1 MSRKHLALFPGM
13 FGEVEMLAMTDEDI
27 NDLKGILDADLADS
41 ILDLMRDI
49 DNPDEDTSK
58 LSIYPELVSFNTRLK
73 RYLYDT
79 CYRLTFHKRVKEK
92 EILSFIAKL
101 DMKLAID
108 IIKETPDIE
117 QVKENLDW
125 LFKNR
130 SYWRTMTEKRSR
142 EGFIAFKEMCSR
154 VQSASSGLHNKLKI
168 IYPKDDIDKPINIKY
183 VLKVNK
189 DCFYS
194 PFEKPQRTGM
204 GMLNDYTLSK
214 IDLFLKG
221 LEYFEICK
229 QQGVERDRR
238 VFII

>member
-13 FGEVEMLAMTDEDI
+13 FGEVEMLAMTDD
-27 NDLKGILDADLADS
+27 DLRCIRGVLDADLADS
-41 ILDLMRDI
+41 ILSLIEEI
-49 DNPDEDTSK
+49 DSPDDNIAK
-58 LSIYPELVSFNTRLK
+58 LGVYPELISFNVRLK

-108 IIKETPDIE
+108 IIKETPNIE
-117 QVKENLDW
+117 EVKENLNW

-130 SYWRTMTEKRSR
+130 SYWRTMTEKRSK
-142 EGFIAFKEMCSR
+142 ESFAEFKGSCAR
-154 VQSASSGLHNKLKI
+154 IQASAQGLYNKLRI
-168 IYPKDDIDKPINIKY
+168 IYPNDEIDKPINVKY

-214 IDLFLKG
+214 IELFLKG
-221 LEYFEICK
+221 LDYYEMCK
-229 QQGVERDRR
+229 QQGIERDRR
-238 VFII
+238 EFII

>member
-13 FGEVEMLAMTDEDI
+13 FGEVEMLAMTDNDI
-27 NDLKGILDADLADS
+27 VDLKGILDADLADS
-41 ILDLMRDI
+41 ILEFMDSV
-49 DNPDEDTSK
+49 DNPDEEISK
-58 LSIYPELVSFNTRLK
+58 LGIYPEISSFNTRLK

-108 IIKETPDIE
+108 IIKETPDIMK
-117 QVKENLDW
+117 VKENLEW

-130 SYWRTMTEKRSR
+130 SYWRTMTEKRSK
-142 EGFIAFKEMCSR
+142 EGFIAFRDMCSR
-154 VQSASSGLHNKLKI
+154 VQAASAGLYNKLNI
-168 IYPKDDIDKPINIKY
+168 IYPKDEIDKPINIKY

-189 DCFYS
+189 DCFYF

-221 LEYFEICK
+221 LDYYEMCK
-229 QQGVERDRR
+229 QQGIERDRR
-238 VFII
+238 VFVV